1 MPLDLEQIRR
11 IARLARIAVS
21 DDEAQAAA
29 GKLNS
34 LLGLIEQMQA
44 VDTTGIEPM
53 SHAMDLVQRLRED
66 KAVEPDV
73 RSKPRRT
80 RIVLVSALV
89 AAFAAILLAFLREQA
104 EKAKNDPQQ
113 AKRMARL
120 KEYLLPG
127 RKT

>member
-44 VDTTGIEPM
+44 VDTTGMPCETAI
-53 SHAMDLVQRLRED
+53 D
-66 KAVEPDV
+66 
-73 RSKPRRT
+73 
-80 RIVLVSALV
+80 SA
-89 AAFAAILLAFLREQA
+89 
-104 EKAKNDPQQ
+104 
-113 AKRMARL
+113 
-120 KEYLLPG
+120 
-127 RKT
+127 